1 MSLRG
6 TAIDNDS
13 FVGLNDIGGNDD
25 DPEALLCHTN
35 NTNCCRAAQGLH
47 GDWYFPGGI
56 RVGSFAE
63 NTAARRFNNIFT
75 RSRDLSVVRLSRY
88 GSPSQRGRFYCE
100 IINANNVNQTIYVNI
115 CE

>member
-13 FVGLNDIGGNDD
+13 FVSVNDIGGN

-35 NTNCCRAAQGLH
+35 NTNCCGAAQGLH

-56 RVGSFAE
+56 RVGSLTE
-63 NTAARRFNNIFT
+63 NNAASRFNNIFI
-75 RSRDLSVVRLSRY
+75 RSRDLGVVHLRRY
-88 GSPSQRGRFYCE
+88 GSPLKSLGRFYCE
-100 IINANNVNQTIYVNI
+100 VINANNVNQTIYVNI